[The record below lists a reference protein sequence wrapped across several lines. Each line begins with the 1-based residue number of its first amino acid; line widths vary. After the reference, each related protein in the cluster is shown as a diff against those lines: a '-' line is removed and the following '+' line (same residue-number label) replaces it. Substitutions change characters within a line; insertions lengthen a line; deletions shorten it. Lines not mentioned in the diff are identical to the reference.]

1 MFLDQTAIAEET
13 WKLEKNKNEIKVWTR
28 KPVNSSLKEFKSIT
42 SVNSALDK
50 VVSYFR
56 NYKSFDKW
64 MYRVIPGSVKQLKLN
79 NENDFYIQVLMSA
92 PLIKTREIITRY
104 LFSKPDE
111 KGAITITVENAFNI
125 LPENNDYV
133 RVKKITAIWKFTPL
147 ANNKT
152 EIYHQAITDPGGSIP
167 TAFINM
173 AIADAPFTMLSK
185 LKETFK

>member
-1 MFLDQTAIAEET
+1 MKRILFIVGVFLMFLDQTAIAEET

-79 NENDFYIQVLMSA
+79 NENDFYIF
-92 PLIKTREIITRY
+92 KT
-104 LFSKPDE
+104 
-111 KGAITITVENAFNI
+111 
-125 LPENNDYV
+125 
-133 RVKKITAIWKFTPL
+133 
-147 ANNKT
+147 
-152 EIYHQAITDPGGSIP
+152 
-167 TAFINM
+167 
-173 AIADAPFTMLSK
+173 
-185 LKETFK
+185 